1 MLKCYSN
8 TIHVDT
14 CTCTWCVNDYTR
26 YSDAEKS
33 RKLQELEATV
43 ARLEASLGPPTIPP
57 KGLPPSPHL
66 NVDGTV
72 ARQDYGQPAC
82 PPVSG
87 LFPESSPPPLPPPLP
102 QLSPKLLPTC
112 SSMIPQP
119 PNHPPPNLAHTPAA
133 PNHPPP
139 TLPITP
145 RAPTHPP
152 RNLELSSTPPLPQ
165 HPPPRIPLRETQE
178 HAGTMLP
185 SSAIPKSSL
194 LLVSTVVHTNAD
206 LVGKDSKMTT
216 LAVALARK
224 AFFGEEVMAQCTAK
238 GYGGK
243 PGLPHKKMML
253 LKEEVRRLYPNY
265 WHSPHVFKEEWNKC
279 SEQISQACNRI
290 RTND

>member
-139 TLPITP
+139 PTYFAHYTSCTNPPSTEP
-145 RAPTHPP
+145 RAIEHPTTSTTSSPSDSSKRNSGTCRNNVTILSHPK
-152 RNLELSSTPPLPQ
+152 ELSFTCQ
-165 HPPPRIPLRETQE
+165 HC
-178 HAGTMLP
+178 GT
-185 SSAIPKSSL
+185 
-194 LLVSTVVHTNAD
+194 H
-206 LVGKDSKMTT
+206 
-216 LAVALARK
+216 
-224 AFFGEEVMAQCTAK
+224 QC
-238 GYGGK
+238 
-243 PGLPHKKMML
+243 
-253 LKEEVRRLYPNY
+253 
-265 WHSPHVFKEEWNKC
+265 
-279 SEQISQACNRI
+279 
-290 RTND
+290 